1 LIAWCTPHRVFA
13 FCWPVAS
20 MRACDGKALV
30 SLGYTF
36 GTAFSPPGPLH
47 FVRCGVSCC
56 SAVRDLRRLPPP
68 SLGVSSL
75 DLGRLLASGP
85 FFFAISAGP
94 TQRLNFGPGCGMPR
108 RYAPRHSLGGGAIRP

>member
-1 LIAWCTPHRVFA
+1 MASIRSMPIGLSSPRRGSVCSRPAGSTPPCAGNALWPSGHSLLEPVF
-13 FCWPVAS
+13 
-20 MRACDGKALV
+20 RIG
-30 SLGYTF
+30 
-36 GTAFSPPGPLH
+36 GPLH

-85 FFFAISAGP
+85 FFFAISAAGG
-94 TQRLNFGPGCGMPR
+94 R
-108 RYAPRHSLGGGAIRP
+108 SLGG

>member
-1 LIAWCTPHRVFA
+1 
-13 FCWPVAS
+13 
-20 MRACDGKALV
+20 MRGCGGKALV

-85 FFFAISAGP
+85 FFFARARDLPSRERPALELLGGRPIRPEFLGG
-94 TQRLNFGPGCGMPR
+94 NFGQTVGQQRDVGRHPGKR
-108 RYAPRHSLGGGAIRP
+108 GAAL